1 MNALTIEQIKRHEGF
16 RDKPYLDTVGKL
28 TIGYGRNLDDGKLG
42 FDEAELMLKNDLK
55 QCVKDAQSFTW
66 FNGLNQARQGVVINM
81 IFNLGLNR
89 FKGFKNTIAHIEAAN
104 YEQAALEMMNSKW
117 AVQVGSRA
125 VELSKQMASGAF

>member
-28 TIGYGRNLDDGKLG
+28 TIGYGRNLDDGRLG

-55 QCVKDAQSFTW
+55 QCVKDAQTFVW

-81 IFNLGLNR
+81 IFNLGINR
-89 FKGFKNTIAHIEAAN
+89 FKGFKNTIAHIESAN
-104 YEQAALEMMNSKW
+104 YEQAA
-117 AVQVGSRA
+117 
-125 VELSKQMASGAF
+125 